1 MSTSVSLIVF
11 PALCLGLT
19 FSGLI
24 FDSLFQAHPFFS
36 VLSPTPHLPSRPLSL
51 TSLAFHV
58 PLTLYLST
66 FIFARLFLAA
76 SAPGLTHSFS
86 GLSIS
91 LSLVFSLPPV
101 SCASGCFLCLF
112 LSLPLLVSLCLSLY
126 HLLFFC
132 LFLSILLS
140 IPEPVSASLSP
151 AFSHP
156 ISSPPPPSP
165 HSPSSSTR
173 H

>member
-1 MSTSVSLIVF
+1 MVCLFSSLLSLFLSVSPFLSRNVHICVSCSF
-11 PALCLGLT
+11 SCSLSWA

-36 VLSPTPHLPSRPLSL
+36 VLSPTPHLPSWPLSL

-91 LSLVFSLPPV
+91 LSLVFSLPLV

-132 LFLSILLS
+132 LFLSI
-140 IPEPVSASLSP
+140 PSLYS
-151 AFSHP
+151 
-156 ISSPPPPSP
+156 
-165 HSPSSSTR
+165 
-173 H
+173 